1 MDMRERP
8 ILFSAEMVRA
18 IFDERKT
25 QTRRVIKPQP
35 NDLLPRTHF
44 FRDNLLIE
52 YMDSQVM
59 KTWKCPYGKP
69 GDRLWVRE
77 RTRLIEC
84 LDVPWVSGINGN
96 DKGRFRYEAD
106 GTETNWIEYPS
117 RLALLQ
123 KDYCVPNG
131 CYREASR
138 INLEITDIRVE
149 RVQEITPEDALAEG
163 VKWDGMYEH
172 PKDNFIKLWD
182 SINAKRGYGWDTNC
196 WVWVIT
202 FKQINA

>member
-1 MDMRERP
+1 MKERP
-8 ILFSAEMVRA
+8 ILFNAEMVRA
-18 IFDERKT
+18 ILDGRKT
-25 QTRRVIKPQP
+25 MTRRVVHPDINVPENEP
-35 NDLLPRTHF
+35 DYILYR
-44 FRDNLLIE
+44 
-52 YMDSQVM
+52 
-59 KTWKCPYGKP
+59 CPYGKP

-84 LDVPWVSGINGN
+84 LDVPWLSGFNGN

-106 GTETNWIEYPS
+106 GTETDWIEYPS

-131 CYREASR
+131 CYKEASR

-149 RVQEITPEDALAEG
+149 RVQDITPEGSLAEG
-163 VKWDGMYEH
+163 LDMRKVNAMRSGHMLIYE
-172 PKDNFIKLWD
+172 FQRLWD
-182 SINAKRGYGWDTNC
+182 SINAKRGYEWANNPF
-196 WVWVIT
+196 VWVIT